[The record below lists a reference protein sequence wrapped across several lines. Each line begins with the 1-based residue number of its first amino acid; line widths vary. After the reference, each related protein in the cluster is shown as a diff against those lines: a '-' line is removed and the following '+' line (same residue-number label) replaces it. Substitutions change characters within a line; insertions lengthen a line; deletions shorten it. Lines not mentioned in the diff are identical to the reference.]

1 MKNFSIFAASV
12 LAAVLPTAV
21 PAHAQ
26 AGMTAPI
33 VVRSAPSKTSGASAR
48 GNWLKAEV
56 IHADSNSM
64 IVREQGNGMM
74 VHTFTYTPEL
84 GAAIEKLMDRGGYQ
98 YGDKVQIL
106 YQQGQ
111 TVALRLRGKP
121 SKAP

>member
-1 MKNFSIFAASV
+1 MKNFKILAASI
-12 LAAVLPTAV
+12 LAASLLAALPAY
-21 PAHAQ
+21 AQ
-26 AGMTAPI
+26 GSMTAPI
-33 VVRSAPSKTSGASAR
+33 VVRSAGSKTSGASAK

-64 IVREQGNGMM
+64 IVRERNNGMM

-84 GAAIEKLMDRGGYQ
+84 QAAMQKLMNQGGYQ

-111 TVALRLRGKP
+111 SVALRLRGKP
-121 SKAP
+121 SKAL